1 MGRLEG
7 RERRAGGEFSGNTA
21 KDTEKIRKWKGM
33 LEGKLSVKT
42 AKGNGA
48 VRR

>member
-1 MGRLEG
+1 MV
-7 RERRAGGEFSGNTA
+7 RRCEEKNKRGFSGKTT
-21 KDTEKIRKWKGM
+21 KDTKKIRRWKGM